1 MVKVITQKKA
11 DVGSRVDLTNHLNNK
26 NIILRTPGPPCLM
39 DQWL

>member
-11 DVGSRVDLTNHLNNK
+11 DVGSRVDLTNHLSNK